1 MLGCVRAMEFGMVLK
16 PYVKEVSISFRYFI
30 ILTCTHLLLYLY
42 FIVCPLIDNPTHG
55 YINCSTENYEVAT
68 YEDTC
73 NITCITGYELT
84 GNDIRTYESDGNWS
98 GTETNCT
105 KS

>member
-1 MLGCVRAMEFGMVLK
+1 MH
-16 PYVKEVSISFRYFI
+16 I
-30 ILTCTHLLLYLY
+30 LLYLY
-42 FIVCPLIDNPTHG
+42 FIVCPFFGNPKYG
-55 YINCSTENYEVAT
+55 YINCSTEKDEVAT

-73 NITCITGYELT
+73 SITCFTGYELT
-84 GNDIRTYESDGNWS
+84 GNDIRTCESDGNWS